1 MGEVGTEG
9 IAVPRYRMKS
19 YSWDHQIHRP
29 RIDQLRTFQA
39 RADISINLFLALH
52 RAPNLLTIRNSMG
65 YSSHSTI
72 HSSPSVVLIVV
83 PALHTSLTYQQHTN
97 HQQPSFGLAT

>member
-19 YSWDHQIHRP
+19 FSWDHQIHRP

-39 RADISINLFLALH
+39 RAGISISLFLALH

-65 YSSHSTI
+65 Y
-72 HSSPSVVLIVV
+72 SSPSVVLIVV